1 MAVAMRQVPI
11 KKTRPPMITGPLPIP
26 TAVLI
31 IIQITLEIRPASRPP
46 RRLCVTLFP
55 CSEVMAVSSSACRA
69 GPLRRHDKR
78 HDWARDRPTTSLD
91 PCSGPADVD
100 PSYTLDGA
108 EPDIVAR
115 VTSFALIGAAWRAD
129 LFRQVA
135 EGLTTVDCVG
145 AVVRSPRD
153 YAVPTFASLSE
164 CVQAVHPDFVV
175 TAVPW
180 PVNPRVIEEAVALGL
195 PVLAE
200 TPPAPDLDGLR
211 ALWTAVGSSDRVQV
225 AEQYLLMP
233 SHASRA
239 ALVRSGAIGTP
250 TQVQVS
256 STHQYHAMSLIRG
269 LLGVGGGSVRVRA
282 VQLEAPLVD
291 PLTRAGWTDDDQPK
305 PATTTIATL
314 DFGNGKSGVY
324 DFTDNQW
331 HNQLRFRRLTVRG
344 SAGELHDDEVVR
356 MVAPRTVVRTP
367 LLRRQTG
374 YDLDLDG
381 FDTDHITFGDQVLY
395 RNPYPGRRWMDEEI
409 AIATLL
415 DAMASWVR
423 DEGPPPYPLA
433 DGAQDHLL
441 ALAIEEAVAT
451 DQTVTTTVEPWSSA

>member
-1 MAVAMRQVPI
+1 MSGGRA
-11 KKTRPPMITGPLPIP
+11 
-26 TAVLI
+26 TAGS
-31 IIQITLEIRPASRPP
+31 PA
-46 RRLCVTLFP
+46 
-55 CSEVMAVSSSACRA
+55 
-69 GPLRRHDKR
+69 
-78 HDWARDRPTTSLD
+78 
-91 PCSGPADVD
+91 
-100 PSYTLDGA
+100 
-108 EPDIVAR
+108 DIVAR

-129 LFRQVA
+129 LIRRVS
-135 EGLTTVDCVG
+135 EGLESVHCVG

-153 YAVPTFASLSE
+153 YAVPTFTSLGE
-164 CVQAVHPDFVV
+164 CVEAVHPDFVV

-180 PVNPRVIEEAVALGL
+180 AVNPQVIEEAVALGL

-200 TPPAPDLDGLR
+200 TPPAPALDGLR
-211 ALWTAVGSSDRVQV
+211 ALWSAVGDSARVQI

-256 STHQYHAMSLIRG
+256 STHQYHAVSLIRG
-269 LLGVGGGSVRVRA
+269 LLGVGSAAPVRVRA
-282 VQLEAPLVD
+282 VKLEAPLVD
-291 PLTRAGWTDDDQPK
+291 PLTRAGWTGDDDPK

-314 DFGNGKSGVY
+314 DFGDGKSGVY

-381 FDTDHITFGDQVLY
+381 FDTDHITFGDEVLY

-415 DAMASWVR
+415 DAMAAWVR
-423 DEGPPPYPLA
+423 GEGPPPYPLA
-433 DGAQDHLL
+433 EGAQDHLL
-441 ALAIEEAVAT
+441 ALAIEKAAAA